1 MKYLGFSLLLILVS
15 TCSNSEVNTNDAKS
29 DQEAAKFL
37 KGTENLLT
45 IEGDNPILVFK
56 NYAESTASKKI
67 VFDKEN
73 INSLLE
79 TAANYAQ
86 LVIIVE
92 DHTIVKVEN
101 LGNCK
106 TSGSWGA
113 CMPFGEAY
121 IKSGEFEERADYIN
135 QIIGKPD
142 SQKRTAYLF
151 P

>member
-1 MKYLGFSLLLILVS
+1 MKFLGIFLIVAVLGA
-15 TCSNSEVNTNDAKS
+15 CSNNEPSAGAAKS
-29 DQEAAKFL
+29 NQEAAKFL

-56 NYAESTASKKI
+56 NYAESEASKKI

-73 INSLLE
+73 INSLLK
-79 TAANYAQ
+79 TASEYAQ

-101 LGNCK
+101 LDNCK
-106 TSGSWGA
+106 ASGSWGA

-121 IKSGEFEERADYIN
+121 IKRGAFEERADYIN

-142 SQKRTAYLF
+142 SQKRVAYLF
-151 P
+151 